1 MACLPARVAGGS
13 AGASSRRLATRG
25 GLGSVKIALV
35 CPYDWAKHGGV
46 RAHVAALADFLIA
59 NHDVRVFAPASSV
72 LARSGADRVVQ
83 VVGRPLSVPYNRSVA
98 PVALSPWVV
107 RRTSQA
113 LHEFEPHV
121 VHVHEPAAPMVAAA
135 AAGFGPKPIVGT
147 FHTWS
152 HRDRAYRLVAP
163 VARRIAE
170 RLDAR
175 VAVSPAAQRFA
186 AEALHL
192 PLGSFRVIPNGV
204 AVAAYAGA
212 EPIPELVDPQRPL
225 LLFVG
230 RLESRKGLDVLV
242 RSFLRLRTTMPRVR
256 LCVVGEGPE
265 RERCQQMVPP
275 SIRPDVLFVGA
286 VAEHEKPRYYAS
298 ADVFVAPNTG
308 GESFGIVLL
317 EAMAA
322 GLPIVGSDIPGFR
335 TVMKDGRQGR
345 LVAPGNAFALADA
358 IGTILSNSRLG
369 AAMADEGRRTA
380 AHYDWPVVGRRVE
393 ELYRHVLINS

>member
-1 MACLPARVAGGS
+1 
-13 AGASSRRLATRG
+13 
-25 GLGSVKIALV
+25 VKIALV

-46 RAHVAALADFLIA
+46 KAHVAALVQFLIA
-59 NHDVRVFAPASSV
+59 DHDVRVFAPMSTAPS
-72 LARSGADRVVQ
+72 RSGADRVVQ
-83 VVGRPLSVPYNRSVA
+83 AVGRPLSVPYNRSVA

-107 RRTSQA
+107 RRTSRA
-113 LHEFEPHV
+113 LREFDPHV

-135 AAGFGPKPIVGT
+135 AAAFGPRPIVGT

-163 VARRIAE
+163 AARRIAE

-175 VAVSPAAQRFA
+175 VAVSPAAQQFA

-204 AVAAYAGA
+204 PVSSYAQA
-212 EPIPELVDPQRPL
+212 EPIPHLVDPERPL

-230 RLESRKGLDVLV
+230 RLETRKGLDVLI
-242 RSFLRLRTTMPRVR
+242 RAFLRLRTTMPQVR

-286 VAEHEKPRYYAS
+286 VDEDEKPRYHAS

-322 GLPIVGSDIPGFR
+322 GLPIVASDIPGFR
-335 TVMKDGRQGR
+335 TVMKEGRQGR
-345 LVAPGNAFALADA
+345 MVPAANAFALADA
-358 IGTILSNSRLG
+358 IGTVLSNRRLG

-380 AHYDWPVVGRRVE
+380 AEYDWSVVGRRIE
-393 ELYRHVLINS
+393 QLYRHVLISS

>member
-1 MACLPARVAGGS
+1 M
-13 AGASSRRLATRG
+13 
-25 GLGSVKIALV
+25 KIALV

-46 RAHVAALADFLIA
+46 KAHVAALVQFLIA
-59 NHDVRVFAPASSV
+59 DHDVRVFAPMSTALS
-72 LARSGADRVVQ
+72 RQGADRFVQ
-83 VVGRPLSVPYNRSVA
+83 AVGRPLSVPYNRSVA

-107 RRTSQA
+107 RRTSRA
-113 LHEFEPHV
+113 LREFDPHV

-135 AAGFGPKPIVGT
+135 AAAFGPRPIVGT

-152 HRDRAYRLVAP
+152 QRDRAYRLVAP
-163 VARRIAE
+163 AARRIAA
-170 RLDAR
+170 RLDAK
-175 VAVSPAAQRFA
+175 VAVLPAAQQFA

-204 AVAAYAGA
+204 PVSSYAEA
-212 EPIPELVDPQRPL
+212 QPIPHLVDPQRPL

-230 RLESRKGLDVLV
+230 RLEARKGLDVLI
-242 RSFLRLRTTMPRVR
+242 RAFLRLRTTMPHVR

-275 SIRPDVLFVGA
+275 SIRPDALFVGA
-286 VAEHEKPRYYAS
+286 VEEAEKPRYHAS

-322 GLPIVGSDIPGFR
+322 GLPIVASDIPGFR

-345 LVAPGNAFALADA
+345 MVPAANAFALADA
-358 IGTILSNSRLG
+358 IGTVLSNRRLG
-369 AAMADEGRRTA
+369 AAMADEGQRTA
-380 AHYDWPVVGRRVE
+380 AEYDWSVVGRRIE
-393 ELYRHVLINS
+393 QLYRHVLISS